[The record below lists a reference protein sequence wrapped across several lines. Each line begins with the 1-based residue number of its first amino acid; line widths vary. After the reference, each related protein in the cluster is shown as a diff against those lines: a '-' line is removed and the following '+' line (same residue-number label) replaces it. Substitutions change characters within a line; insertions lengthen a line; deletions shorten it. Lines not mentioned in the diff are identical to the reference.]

1 MPQKNVSSST
11 TLKTTVMLRIAVW
24 LPTISLFE
32 VKCRIIHKAI
42 KTDCLNKIR
51 TQLNEYDV
59 VAIDEGQFFP

>member
-1 MPQKNVSSST
+1 
-11 TLKTTVMLRIAVW
+11 MLRIAVW